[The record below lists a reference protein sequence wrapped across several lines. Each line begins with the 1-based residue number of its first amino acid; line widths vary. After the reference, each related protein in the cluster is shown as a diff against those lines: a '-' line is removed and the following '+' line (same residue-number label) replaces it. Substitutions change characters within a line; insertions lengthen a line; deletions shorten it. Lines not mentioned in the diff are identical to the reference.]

1 MLSNPYTG
9 IFEWFEQEE
18 IEFEAM
24 IEALNSFFSLY
35 DSYTKSSERVDS
47 LANDI
52 KAFQFGQ
59 SNFKSIFTLKKKEDN
74 LANLEEMK
82 NKAEEEKGIL
92 LMISKLAAFNMEC
105 YQEYFKSDKMKEYY
119 KQLKKFANLQKQN
132 DHVLKDLWE
141 TVIKDKNVIE
151 SQTEYA

>member
-82 NKAEEEKGIL
+82 NQKNCPYCKTELVLRKG
-92 LMISKLAAFNMEC
+92 KNGEFYGCKNFPKC
-105 YQEYFKSDKMKEYY
+105 RYT
-119 KQLKKFANLQKQN
+119 LKK
-132 DHVLKDLWE
+132 
-141 TVIKDKNVIE
+141 
-151 SQTEYA
+151 